1 MKQRNMSSICDQFW
15 AATEK
20 QTDRL
25 GQTYLHAH
33 QLYAFGGHVYVNPLN
48 YPLPHKIDPYVNEPD
63 QTCPIVSILNEFLM
77 TLSRVSMQISNLSPS
92 NLATFEL
99 H

>member
-1 MKQRNMSSICDQFW
+1 MSSQRS
-15 AATEK
+15 AKEK
-20 QTDRL
+20 RNL
-25 GQTYLHAH
+25 SKIE
-33 QLYAFGGHVYVNPLN
+33 VNPLN

-63 QTCPIVSILNEFLM
+63 QTCRIVSILNDSH
-77 TLSRVSMQISNLSPS
+77 SRVSMQISNLPPN